1 MRSLKPFGFSDYN
14 HLQMKAFCVVSD
26 SGTLPEESSFCNSIG
41 KPFPAGCIRIS
52 TERPKAI
59 DKGNFILAGITT
71 EQVLQAVDTAV
82 EMDINGDLGI
92 PVPDYTDLNV
102 SSKVV
107 KIIQSYTGIVDR
119 MVWRKY

>member
-1 MRSLKPFGFSDYN
+1 R
-14 HLQMKAFCVVSD
+14 
-26 SGTLPEESSFCNSIG
+26 PE
-41 KPFPAGCIRIS
+41 AM
-52 TERPKAI
+52 

-82 EMDINGDLGI
+82 EMNRNGDLGI